1 MQKFKY
7 FSFFLILF
15 VFNNL
20 FSQTEIGK
28 YSGEFLSLGVGGRA
42 LGMGG
47 ASVAVA
53 NDITAGYW
61 NPAGLA
67 HMNYPQISLMHEEH
81 FGSLVNYNYAAVAIP
96 YGKDMSF

>member
-1 MQKFKY
+1 
-7 FSFFLILF
+7 
-15 VFNNL
+15 
-20 FSQTEIGK
+20 
-28 YSGEFLSLGVGGRA
+28 
-42 LGMGG
+42 MGG

-81 FGSLVNYNYAAVAIP
+81 FGSLVNYNYAAIAIP
-96 YGKDMSF
+96 YGKDMVWTKRNSFKYRWNIRRKKPELIKLTENIDFNDPNWQLLHPN